1 MLFGLYGKNK
11 KSDTNNLD
19 TYEQRQTSDDF
30 CESRRTLKNSKN
42 ESKIVTWPIS
52 VSKNPFDLFKH
63 KKLNTI
69 HFDTV
74 NDSNDPY
81 NDNKNPLI
89 ISDSNITKIQ
99 NHVKIQNNLE
109 KRLLSS

>member
-42 ESKIVTWPIS
+42 ESKIVT
-52 VSKNPFDLFKH
+52 
-63 KKLNTI
+63 
-69 HFDTV
+69 
-74 NDSNDPY
+74 
-81 NDNKNPLI
+81 
-89 ISDSNITKIQ
+89 
-99 NHVKIQNNLE
+99 
-109 KRLLSS
+109 